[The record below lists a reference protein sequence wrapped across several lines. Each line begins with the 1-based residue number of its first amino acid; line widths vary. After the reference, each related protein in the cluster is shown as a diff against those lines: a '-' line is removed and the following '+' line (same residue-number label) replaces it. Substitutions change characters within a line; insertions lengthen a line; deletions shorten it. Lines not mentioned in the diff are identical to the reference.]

1 MASSNS
7 FPAHCSLID
16 PGKDDRAFGLDDQA
30 VGINGVDVYNE
41 TRTKTN
47 HVSDDGP
54 VVSQRAASSEP
65 IAIVGMAMRLPGK
78 IRTSEDFW
86 DLLANK
92 KSGRVPVPENRYNS
106 EGFYHPSGRP
116 GSVGTC
122 YGHFLQE
129 DVSHFD
135 NEFFSIP
142 PKEAGIMDPQQR
154 MLLEVVWECMENAG
168 QVSWQG
174 TDIGCY
180 VGTFG
185 ESWLDIT
192 SRDLQRPW
200 DGQVNSTMDFALANR
215 VSYQYDLKGPSLT
228 IQTACSS
235 GLVALH
241 AACQAISSGSCS
253 SAIVAGSNLIITPS
267 MMMAMT
273 AEGVISST
281 GTSKTFDA
289 AADGYGRGEA
299 ITAILLKQADRAKA
313 DNDPIRAIVRATATN
328 FDGKTADMK
337 TPNPQSHEQ
346 LIRQTYDIAG
356 IHDFSKTAFVEC
368 HGTGTAVGD
377 PLEASAI
384 AKVFG
389 EKGVMITSVKPN
401 LGHSEGA
408 SGVTSV
414 IKAVL
419 SLENGQIPPNIHFS
433 TPNPRIPFEEAHLRV
448 PVELT
453 RWPADRS
460 KRVSING
467 FGIGGV
473 NAHAIIESS
482 NSGSVQSEESRR
494 PTNELQLIV
503 LSGKSRS
510 ALRERVLQ
518 FECYLAQSSKE
529 RRDVAYTMCQRRE
542 HLRYRA
548 FAVAKGQESISFSSI
563 EESFPSAPSLAFVFT
578 GQGAQ
583 WTGMASDLLL
593 FSECFR
599 NSIDK
604 LDRALQSLP
613 DPPEWKIA
621 DQFSDTR
628 ERHQID
634 RPGLS
639 QPLCTALQIG
649 LVDVLA
655 KWNVHPAAV
664 LGHSSGEIA
673 AAYAAGALTAESA
686 IIVAYY
692 RGQIAEQAGS
702 SSAKG
707 GMAAIGL
714 GREEL
719 LPYLIDGATVA
730 CENSPSSMT
739 ISGDSDT
746 LKKIIEKIQT
756 DKKDVFCRHLRVDV
770 AYHSPHMQ
778 ALGPAYETLL
788 ANCVQSNG
796 CKIQFYSTVTGKV
809 MPAHSVMGA
818 SYWRANLENPVLF
831 FRAVRTLLD
840 AQGAKVIVE
849 VGPHS
854 ALAGPLREIFAAENA
869 ELRYVPTVVRGKS
882 PMNSL
887 AKTAGNLHGLGVLID
902 LAAVNGDDGKRNV
915 VTDIPRYP
923 WQHGTSF
930 WDESRI
936 VREWRLRQ
944 HANHEI
950 LGSRTFE
957 STALEP
963 TWRNVLRL
971 NDVPWLR
978 DHQVGND
985 IVFPCSAYVAMAGEA
1000 VRQISGLSNY
1010 TLRNVFIRNAL
1021 LLTDAEPIEV
1031 FTSFK
1036 PGRLTDELD
1045 SAWWSFTI
1053 TSWNGDSWMQHCAG
1067 EVKGVAGDHRSTE
1080 RIQNLARHVS
1090 SPTWYRSV
1098 RNIGLRYGPSFQCL
1112 KNISAD
1118 PAHPVATATAYEEKD
1133 PYKSPYTLH
1142 PTTIDQ
1148 CIVLSAAA
1156 LCSGLIRKLGDA
1168 LIPQS
1173 IGEIYIGQGGSHI
1186 SAKGT
1191 AVKAES
1197 GTVMGHATAL
1207 SDDIVCM
1214 ELRNVL
1220 LKRVNVTDDL
1230 KEHDSLAGAH
1240 MTWTP
1245 LIDLT
1250 PCEQLMR
1257 PNSHRDSK
1265 ILVEKL
1271 TALCILESTS
1281 QIGTQCAS
1289 SEHLRYYQSW
1299 LRLQVACFEKGEYTI
1314 LPELRSLLSATSSTR
1329 RSLIDETAGKLKD
1342 GQFAPYAQAILSI
1355 YNNMDDILQGRVHG
1369 LDLLAGEDCLTNIY
1383 RAVGSTMELGDF
1395 FTCYG
1400 KSRPKM
1406 RILEIGAGTGGM
1418 TETALQAL
1426 TLPDGLRL
1434 FSTYTFTDISPG
1446 FFQAARERF
1455 SGYEGIDYQVLDIS
1469 RDPIEQGFD
1478 AEQYDLVIAA
1488 NVLHAT
1494 VSLFETLRNVR
1505 KLLAPGGRLFLQEVC
1520 GDLVAHSYIMGSL
1533 PGWWLGVD
1541 DQRTTRPYVPPERW
1555 DEELRGTGFLGV
1567 QSVVYDDHKPFQQM
1581 AHIVSMREETCP
1593 EKTVTLLHDGP
1604 IGNIEKSVQQS
1615 FIQRGYIVSWCNLG
1629 QPLPGNQSVVSLLD
1643 LNGPFLH
1650 DISKN
1655 DWQKFQDL
1663 LSGMN
1668 SRGMLWVTREC
1679 QLQSVDPRYGMVL
1692 GLARTIRAES
1702 SFDFATLEIDDLG
1715 QTAAKAVSDVYEHFD
1730 RFRQLPGV
1738 DVDFEYILTDST
1750 IQVPRYLP
1758 CSLASELETTPAP
1771 SSSKVLMVE
1780 KPGLLDTLRWIA
1792 QEAASPTNDFVEVAP
1807 HFLGLNF
1814 RDLLVA
1820 LGIMDGSPTSMGIEA
1835 SGTVMKV
1842 GPNVQ
1847 NLATGDT
1854 VMLLSAG
1861 GCFASPIVVSEK
1873 MCMKITDDL
1882 PLEEAATMPCVFS
1895 TVIHS
1900 LLNVARIEKGQS
1912 VLIHSA
1918 AGGVGQAAI
1927 QISQHIGAIIY
1938 ATVGDDEKAKYLTET
1953 YNIPR
1958 DQIFNSRDSSFFPG
1972 IMHATKGEGVDV
1984 VLNSLS
1990 GELLH
1995 ASWQCVARYGTM
2007 IEIGKRDI
2015 MGKGKLSMN
2024 EFLHNRAFVGVDMA
2038 QIAREKPDLV
2048 NRLLR
2053 QCVSFY
2059 QQRAIRGIK
2068 PIHMFE
2074 AKHPDEAF
2082 RLMQRG
2088 KHIGKVAIRM
2098 PENTE
2103 DLKLAPSRSMLE
2115 PLGEGAYLIVGG
2127 LGGIGRPIANWL
2139 VENGARHLVF
2149 LSRSAGRSQEDKA
2162 FFDELR
2168 AQCAE
2173 VTAIAGDVSKLCDVQ
2188 KIAKLSPKPIAGI
2201 IHLAM
2206 VLQDRPTIGM
2216 DYQAWRAAVD
2226 PKVNGTWNL
2235 HTIFR
2240 DADLRFFVLMSSIG
2254 GVRGYPGQANYAAS
2268 SSFLNAFVHYRHT
2281 LGLPASVINLGV
2293 MDEVGFVARTPLVLE
2308 RFRQQGT
2315 HILTIQ
2321 DLLDTMHIAVVNQR
2335 PNKCNGSNIL
2345 GLTHLNVGLVTKDT
2359 GSAPQLR
2366 QDLRLTLIRDT
2377 RQRSASNADSSGAP
2391 LKEFLSCVASDSSV
2405 LADPA
2410 SLEVLTKEVCRMFCS
2425 LLSISE
2431 EEIDPSRAV
2440 SDLGVD
2446 SLVKIEIR
2454 KWWRRHLGLDIS
2466 IFEISNMP
2474 SVTHLVDFAI
2484 RSLREKF
2491 SYYSEYRE

>member
-1 MASSNS
+1 MAPFNS
-7 FPAHCSLID
+7 LPADGSLMERA
-16 PGKDDRAFGLDDQA
+16 KDDQHFSFDDQA
-30 VGINGVDVYNE
+30 GIGGVGVYTE
-41 TRTKTN
+41 TRPKTS
-47 HVSDDGP
+47 HVSDDSRGDG
-54 VVSQRAASSEP
+54 VGRTGSSEP

-92 KSGRVPVPENRYNS
+92 KSGRVPVPANRYNS

-116 GSVGTC
+116 GTVCTRHGL
-122 YGHFLQE
+122 FLQE

-135 NEFFSIP
+135 NEFFSLP
-142 PKEAGIMDPQQR
+142 PKEAGNMDPQQR

-168 QVSWQG
+168 QVGWQG
-174 TDIGCY
+174 TDMGCY

-215 VSYQYDLKGPSLT
+215 VSYEYPFES
-228 IQTACSS
+228 
-235 GLVALH
+235 
-241 AACQAISSGSCS
+241 AISGGSCS
-253 SAIVAGSNLIITPS
+253 SAVVAGTNLIITPT

-299 ITAILLKQADRAKA
+299 ITAILLKKADRAKA
-313 DNDPIRAIVRATATN
+313 NNDPIRATVRATATN
-328 FDGKTADMK
+328 FDGRTADMK
-337 TPNPQSHEQ
+337 TPNPHSHEQ
-346 LIRQTYDIAG
+346 LIRQTYDVAG
-356 IHDFSKTAFVEC
+356 IRDFSKTAFIEC

-384 AKVFG
+384 GKTQLSMARWL
-389 EKGVMITSVKPN
+389 TRYQVKPN
-401 LGHSEGA
+401 VGHSEGA
-408 SGVTSV
+408 SGITSV

-433 TPNPRIPFEEAHLRV
+433 KPNPRIPFEEAHLRV

-453 RWPADRS
+453 RWPTDRS

-473 NAHAIIESS
+473 NAHVIMESS
-482 NSGSVQSEESRR
+482 NSGSAEREN
-494 PTNELQLIV
+494 PTRHPRNGPQLIV

-510 ALRERVLQ
+510 ALKQRISQ
-518 FECYLAQSSKE
+518 FEVYLAQSSKE
-529 RRDVAYTMCQRRE
+529 RRDIAYTMCQRRE
-542 HLRYRA
+542 HLKYRA
-548 FAVAKGQESISFSSI
+548 FAVVEGQGSISFSGI
-563 EESFPSAPSLAFVFT
+563 EESFPSSPRLAFVFT

-583 WTGMASDLLL
+583 WTGMANDLLL

-599 NSIDK
+599 NSINK
-604 LDRALQSLP
+604 LDRTLQCLP

-621 DQFSDTR
+621 DQFSDKGKS
-628 ERHQID
+628 HQID
-634 RPGLS
+634 TPGLS
-639 QPLCTALQIG
+639 QPLCTAFQIG

-655 KWNVHPAAV
+655 KWDVRPAAV

-686 IIVAYY
+686 ITVAYY
-692 RGQIAEQAGS
+692 RGQIAEQAIS
-702 SSAKG
+702 RSANG

-714 GREEL
+714 GREEV
-719 LPYLIDGATVA
+719 LPYLVDGATVA
-730 CENSPSSMT
+730 CENSPSSVT
-739 ISGDSDT
+739 ISGDSST
-746 LKKIIEKIQT
+746 LKKIVEKIQT
-756 DKKDVFCRHLRVDV
+756 HKKDVFCRHLRVDV
-770 AYHSPHMQ
+770 AYHSAHMQ
-778 ALGPAYETLL
+778 ALGPAYECLL
-788 ANCVQSNG
+788 GNDVQTNG
-796 CKIQFYSTVTGKV
+796 CKIPFYSTVTGKV
-809 MPAHSVMGA
+809 MPADSDMGA
-818 SYWRANLENPVLF
+818 SYWRENLEKPVLF
-831 FRAVRTLLD
+831 SRAVRTLLE
-840 AQGAKVIVE
+840 AQETKVIVE

-869 ELRYVPTVVRGKS
+869 ESRYVPTVVRGKS
-882 PMNSL
+882 SMDSL
-887 AKTAGNLHGLGVLID
+887 VKTAGNLHGLGVLVN
-902 LAAVNGDDGKRNV
+902 LAAVNGDHDQHNV
-915 VTDIPRYP
+915 VTDIPLYP

-930 WDESRI
+930 WDESRL
-936 VREWRLRQ
+936 VKEWRLRQ
-944 HANHEI
+944 HTNHEI
-950 LGSRTFE
+950 LGSRVFE

-1000 VRQISGLSNY
+1000 VRQISGLGNY
-1010 TLRNVFIRNAL
+1010 KLRNVFIRNAL
-1021 LLTDAEPIEV
+1021 LLTDTESIEV

-1036 PGRLTDELD
+1036 PARLTDELD
-1045 SAWWSFTI
+1045 SGWWSFTI
-1053 TSWNGDSWMQHCAG
+1053 TSWNGNSWMQHCAG
-1067 EVKGVAGDHRSTE
+1067 EVKGMAGDHRSTE
-1080 RIQNLARHVS
+1080 GIQDLPRHVS

-1118 PAHPVATATAYEEKD
+1118 PAHPVAAATVYEEKD
-1133 PYKSPYTLH
+1133 PYKCPYPLH

-1156 LCSGLIRKLGDA
+1156 SCNGLVRKLGEA

-1173 IGEIYIGQGGSHI
+1173 IGEIYIGQGGSNV

-1197 GTVMGHATAL
+1197 GTVNGHVLAL
-1207 SDDIVCM
+1207 SDDTVCM
-1214 ELRNVL
+1214 QLRNVL
-1220 LKRVNVTDDL
+1220 LKRVSVTEDL
-1230 KEHDSLAGAH
+1230 QEDDSLAGAQ

-1245 LIDLT
+1245 LIDFT
-1250 PCEQLMR
+1250 PCAELMR
-1257 PNSHRDSK
+1257 PNSHRDTK
-1265 ILVEKL
+1265 VLVEKL
-1271 TALCILESTS
+1271 AALCIIESAS
-1281 QIGTQCAS
+1281 QIGTQCVS
-1289 SEHLRYYQSW
+1289 SKHLRNFQSW
-1299 LRLQVACFEKGEYTI
+1299 LHLQVACFARGEYPI
-1314 LPELRSLLSATSSTR
+1314 LPEIDALLSAPSSAR
-1329 RSLIDETAGKLKD
+1329 RTLIDETAAKIKD
-1342 GQFAPYAQAILSI
+1342 GQSAPYVQAILSI
-1355 YNNMDDILQGRVHG
+1355 YNNMDNILQGRVHG
-1369 LDLLAGEDCLTNIY
+1369 LDLLTRDDCLTNIY
-1383 RAVGSTMELGDF
+1383 RAVGSTMELGDL

-1426 TLPDGLRL
+1426 TLPGGIRL

-1455 SGYEGIDYQVLDIS
+1455 SGYEGINYQVLDIS
-1469 RDPIEQGFD
+1469 RDPIEQDFD

-1494 VSLFETLRNVR
+1494 VSLSETLRSIR
-1505 KLLAPGGRLFLQEVC
+1505 KVLAPGGMLFLQEVC
-1520 GDLVAHSYIMGSL
+1520 GDLVAQSYIMGSL

-1541 DQRTTRPYVPPERW
+1541 DQRTTRPYVAPERW
-1555 DEELRGTGFLGV
+1555 DEELRKTGFMGV
-1567 QSVVYDDHKPFQQM
+1567 QSVVYDDEKPFQQM
-1581 AHIVSMREETCP
+1581 AHIVSTREELRS

-1604 IGNIEKSVQQS
+1604 IGNIEKLVQQS
-1615 FIQRGYIVSWCNLG
+1615 FIQRGYALSWCNLG
-1629 QPLPGNQSVVSLLD
+1629 QPLPGFAV
-1643 LNGPFLH
+1643 GTEPP
-1650 DISKN
+1650 
-1655 DWQKFQDL
+1655 
-1663 LSGMN
+1663 GYT
-1668 SRGMLWVTREC
+1668 WVTRGC

-1692 GLARTIRAES
+1692 GLARAIRAES
-1702 SFDFATLEIDDLG
+1702 SLDFATLEIDDSDRK
-1715 QTAAKAVSDVYEHFD
+1715 AAEAVVDIYEHFD
-1730 RFRQLPGV
+1730 SVRQWPGV
-1738 DVDFEYILTDST
+1738 DVDFEYILTGGT

-1758 CSLASELETTPAP
+1758 CALASELETTPAP
-1771 SSSKVLMVE
+1771 STPKVLTVG
-1780 KPGLLDTLRWIA
+1780 KLGLLDTIQWIA
-1792 QEAASPTNDFVEVAP
+1792 HEVTSPTNGFVEVTP
-1807 HFLGLNF
+1807 QFLGLNF
-1814 RDLLVA
+1814 RDLLLA
-1820 LGIMDGSPTSMGIEA
+1820 MGIVDDSPTNMGIEA
-1835 SGTVMKV
+1835 SGTVTKV
-1842 GPNVQ
+1842 GPNVH
-1847 NLATGDT
+1847 NLAIGDT

-1873 MCMKITDDL
+1873 LCAKVSDDL

-1912 VLIHSA
+1912 VLIHSG

-1927 QISQHIGAIIY
+1927 QISQHVGAIVY
-1938 ATVGDDEKAKYLTET
+1938 TTVGDKEKAEYMMEMYK
-1953 YNIPR
+1953 IPS
-1958 DQIFNSRDSSFFPG
+1958 DHILDSRSSSFLSDV
-1972 IMHATKGEGVDV
+1972 MQATRGEGVDV

-1995 ASWQCVARYGTM
+1995 ASWQCVAPYGTM

-2015 MGKGKLSMN
+2015 MGKGMLSMN
-2024 EFLHNRAFVGVDMA
+2024 EFLHNRAFIGVDMA

-2048 NRLLR
+2048 QRLLC
-2053 QCVSFY
+2053 QCVSLH

-2068 PIHMFE
+2068 PIHMFD
-2074 AKHPDEAF
+2074 ATNPKEAF

-2088 KHIGKVAIRM
+2088 KHIGKIAIRM
-2098 PENTE
+2098 PQNSE
-2103 DLKLAPSRSMLE
+2103 DLELAPSRFKVG
-2115 PLGEGAYLIVGG
+2115 PLSEGAYLIVGG

-2139 VENGARHLVF
+2139 VECGARHIVF
-2149 LSRSAGRSQEDKA
+2149 FSRSAGRSQEDKA

-2173 VTAIAGDVSKLCDVQ
+2173 VTAIAGDVRKLCDVQ
-2188 KIAKLSPKPIAGI
+2188 RITNLSPKPIAGVVQ
-2201 IHLAM
+2201 LAM

-2216 DYQAWRAAVD
+2216 DYEAWRAAVD

-2235 HTIFR
+2235 HSVFE

-2254 GVRGYPGQANYAAS
+2254 GIRGYPGQANYAAAN
-2268 SSFLNAFVHYRHT
+2268 SFLNAFVHYRHT

-2315 HILTIQ
+2315 HTLTIQ
-2321 DLLDTMHIAVVNQR
+2321 DLLDTMQIAVVNQR
-2335 PNKCNGSNIL
+2335 PNKYNRSNTL
-2345 GLTHLNVGLVTKDT
+2345 GLTHLNVGFITKVTGID
-2359 GSAPQLR
+2359 PRVR
-2366 QDLRLTLIRDT
+2366 QDLRLSLIRDVK
-2377 RQRSASNADSSGAP
+2377 QRSASNQDSSSAP
-2391 LKEFLSCVASDSSV
+2391 LKEFLSCVAADSSV

-2410 SLEVLTKEVCRMFCS
+2410 SSEVLTKEVTRMFCS
-2425 LLSISE
+2425 LLSIPE
-2431 EEIDPSRAV
+2431 EEFDPSRAV

-2454 KWWRRHLGLDIS
+2454 KWWRRHLDLDIS

-2474 SVTHLVDFAI
+2474 SVTHLVDSAI
-2484 RSLREKF
+2484 QALGEKF
-2491 SYYSEYRE
+2491 IQR

>member
-1 MASSNS
+1 MAPFNS
-7 FPAHCSLID
+7 FPADGSLID
-16 PGKDDRAFGLDDQA
+16 HAKDDQHFSFDDQA
-30 VGINGVDVYNE
+30 GIGVSVY
-41 TRTKTN
+41 TKTRPKTS
-47 HVSDDGP
+47 HVSDDSRG
-54 VVSQRAASSEP
+54 VGVSPTASSEP

-92 KSGRVPVPENRYNS
+92 KSGRVPVPANRYNS

-116 GSVGTC
+116 GSVCTRH
-122 YGHFLQE
+122 GHFLQE

-142 PKEAGIMDPQQR
+142 PKEAGIMDPQQQ

-168 QVSWQG
+168 QIGWQG
-174 TDIGCY
+174 TDMGCY

-215 VSYQYDLKGPSLT
+215 VSYDLT

-241 AACQAISSGSCS
+241 AACQAISGGSCS
-253 SAIVAGSNLIITPS
+253 SAIVAGTNLIITPT

-299 ITAILLKQADRAKA
+299 ITAILLKKADRAKA
-313 DNDPIRAIVRATATN
+313 NNDPIRATVRATATN
-328 FDGKTADMK
+328 FDGRTADMK

-346 LIRQTYDIAG
+346 LIRQAYDVAG
-356 IHDFSKTAFVEC
+356 IHDFSKTAFIEC

-384 AKVFG
+384 GKVFG

-401 LGHSEGA
+401 VGHSEGA
-408 SGVTSV
+408 SGITSV

-433 TPNPRIPFEEAHLRV
+433 KPNPRIPFEEAHLRV

-453 RWPADRS
+453 RWPTDRS

-473 NAHAIIESS
+473 NAHVIMESS
-482 NSGSVQSEESRR
+482 NSGSTESENPTRR
-494 PTNELQLIV
+494 PRNRPQLIV
-503 LSGKSRS
+503 LSGKSRI
-510 ALRERVLQ
+510 VLKQRISQ
-518 FECYLAQSSKE
+518 FEGYLAQSSKE

-542 HLRYRA
+542 HLKYRS
-548 FAVAKGQESISFSSI
+548 FAVVEGQGSIPFSGI
-563 EESFPSAPSLAFVFT
+563 EESFPPSPSFAFVFT

-583 WTGMASDLLL
+583 WTGMANDLLF
-593 FSECFR
+593 FSESFR
-599 NSIDK
+599 NSINK
-604 LDRALQSLP
+604 LDKALQCLP
-613 DPPEWKIA
+613 DPPKWKIA
-621 DQFSDTR
+621 CQFSDR
-628 ERHQID
+628 GKSHQID
-634 RPGLS
+634 TPGLS

-692 RGQIAEQAGS
+692 RGQIAEQAS
-702 SSAKG
+702 SRSAKG

-714 GREEL
+714 GREEV

-730 CENSPSSMT
+730 CENSPSSVT
-739 ISGDSDT
+739 ISGDSST
-746 LKKIIEKIQT
+746 LKKIVKEIQT
-756 DKKDVFCRHLRVDV
+756 HKKDVLCRHLRVDV

-778 ALGPAYETLL
+778 ALGPAYESLL
-788 ANCVQSNG
+788 GNDVQRNG
-796 CKIQFYSTVTGKV
+796 CELPFYSTVTGKV
-809 MPAHSVMGA
+809 MPADSDMGA
-818 SYWRANLENPVLF
+818 SYWRENLEKPVLF
-831 FRAVRTLLD
+831 SRAVRTLLE
-840 AQGAKVIVE
+840 AQDTKVIVE

-869 ELRYVPTVVRGKS
+869 ESRYVPTVVRGKS
-882 PMNSL
+882 PMDSL
-887 AKTAGNLHGLGVLID
+887 VKTAGNLHGLGVLLD
-902 LAAVNGDDGKRNV
+902 LAAVNGDDYQSNV
-915 VTDIPRYP
+915 VTDIPPYP
-923 WQHGTSF
+923 WQHGASF
-930 WDESRI
+930 WDESRL
-936 VREWRLRQ
+936 VKEWRLRQ
-944 HANHEI
+944 HINHEI
-950 LGSRTFE
+950 LGSRVFE

-963 TWRNVLRL
+963 TWRNVIRL

-985 IVFPCSAYVAMAGEA
+985 IVFPCSAYVAMTGEA
-1000 VRQISGLSNY
+1000 VRQISGLTNY

-1021 LLTDAEPIEV
+1021 LLTDAESIEV
-1031 FTSFK
+1031 FTTFK
-1036 PGRLTDELD
+1036 PVRLTDELD

-1053 TSWNGDSWMQHCAG
+1053 TSWDGNSWMQHCAG
-1067 EVKGVAGDHRSTE
+1067 EVKGVAGDRRSTE
-1080 RIQNLARHVS
+1080 GIQDLPRHMS

-1118 PAHPVATATAYEEKD
+1118 PAHPVAAATVYEEKD
-1133 PYKSPYTLH
+1133 PYKCPYPLH

-1156 LCSGLIRKLGDA
+1156 SCNGLVRKLGEA

-1173 IGEIYIGQGGSHI
+1173 IGEIYIGQGGSNV

-1197 GTVMGHATAL
+1197 GTVSGDIIAL
-1207 SDDIVCM
+1207 SDDVVCM
-1214 ELRNVL
+1214 QLRNVL
-1220 LKRVNVTDDL
+1220 LKRVSVTEDL
-1230 KEHDSLAGAH
+1230 QENDSLAGAQ

-1245 LIDLT
+1245 LIDFT
-1250 PCEQLMR
+1250 PCAELMR
-1257 PNSHRDSK
+1257 PNPHRDSK
-1265 ILVEKL
+1265 VLVEKL
-1271 TALCILESTS
+1271 AALCIIESAS
-1281 QIGTQCAS
+1281 QIGTQCVS
-1289 SEHLRYYQSW
+1289 SEHLRNFQSW
-1299 LRLQVACFEKGEYTI
+1299 LHLQVECFAKGEYPI
-1314 LPELRSLLSATSSTR
+1314 LLEIDALLSTPSSAR
-1329 RSLIDETAGKLKD
+1329 RTLIDQTAEKIKD
-1342 GQFAPYAQAILSI
+1342 GQSAPYVQAILSI
-1355 YNNMDDILQGRVHG
+1355 YNNMDDILQERVHG
-1369 LDLLAGEDCLTNIY
+1369 LDLLTRDDCLTNIY
-1383 RAVGSTMELGDF
+1383 RAVGSTMELGGF

-1426 TLPDGLRL
+1426 TLPGGLRL

-1455 SGYEGIDYQVLDIS
+1455 SGYEGINYQVLDIS

-1494 VSLFETLRNVR
+1494 VSLSETLRNVR
-1505 KLLAPGGRLFLQEVC
+1505 KVLAPGGRLFLQEIC

-1541 DQRTTRPYVPPERW
+1541 DQRTTRPYVSPEKW
-1555 DEELRGTGFLGV
+1555 DDELRKTGFMGV
-1567 QSVVYDDHKPFQQM
+1567 QSVVYDDEKPFQQM
-1581 AHIVSMREETCP
+1581 AHIVSMREEVRS

-1604 IGNIEKSVQQS
+1604 ISNIGKSVQQS
-1615 FIQRGYIVSWCNLG
+1615 FIQRGYALSWCNIG

-1643 LNGPFLH
+1643 LNGSFLH
-1650 DISKN
+1650 DISEDN
-1655 DWQKFQDL
+1655 WQKIQDL
-1663 LSGMN
+1663 LSGLN
-1668 SRGMLWVTREC
+1668 SQGIFWVTREC

-1702 SFDFATLEIDDLG
+1702 SLDFATLEIDDLG
-1715 QTAAKAVSDVYEHFD
+1715 QAAAEAVVDIYEHFD
-1730 RFRQLPGV
+1730 SFRQWPGV
-1738 DVDFEYILTDST
+1738 DVDFEYILTGST

-1771 SSSKVLMVE
+1771 STSKVLTVG
-1780 KPGLLDTLRWIA
+1780 KPGLLDTVQWISHKV
-1792 QEAASPTNDFVEVAP
+1792 ASPTNDFVEVAP

-1814 RDLLVA
+1814 RDLLLAMGVV
-1820 LGIMDGSPTSMGIEA
+1820 DDSPTSMGIEA
-1835 SGTVMKV
+1835 SGIVMKV

-1847 NLATGDT
+1847 NLAIGDT

-1873 MCMKITDDL
+1873 MCAKVSDDI

-1895 TVIHS
+1895 TVIHC
-1900 LLNVARIEKGQS
+1900 LLNVARIERGQS
-1912 VLIHSA
+1912 VLIHSG

-1927 QISQHIGAIIY
+1927 QISKHVGAIVY
-1938 ATVGDDEKAKYLTET
+1938 TTVGDNEKAECLMEM
-1953 YNIPR
+1953 YNIPP
-1958 DQIFNSRDSSFFPG
+1958 DHIFNSRNSSFLSD
-1972 IMHATKGEGVDV
+1972 IMRATRGEGVDV

-1995 ASWQCVARYGTM
+1995 ASWQCVAPYGTM

-2015 MGKGKLSMN
+2015 IGKGMLSMN

-2048 NRLLR
+2048 
-2053 QCVSFY
+2053 
-2059 QQRAIRGIK
+2059 QR
-2068 PIHMFE
+2068 
-2074 AKHPDEAF
+2074 
-2082 RLMQRG
+2082 
-2088 KHIGKVAIRM
+2088 
-2098 PENTE
+2098 
-2103 DLKLAPSRSMLE
+2103 
-2115 PLGEGAYLIVGG
+2115 
-2127 LGGIGRPIANWL
+2127 
-2139 VENGARHLVF
+2139 
-2149 LSRSAGRSQEDKA
+2149 
-2162 FFDELR
+2162 
-2168 AQCAE
+2168 
-2173 VTAIAGDVSKLCDVQ
+2173 
-2188 KIAKLSPKPIAGI
+2188 
-2201 IHLAM
+2201 
-2206 VLQDRPTIGM
+2206 
-2216 DYQAWRAAVD
+2216 
-2226 PKVNGTWNL
+2226 
-2235 HTIFR
+2235 
-2240 DADLRFFVLMSSIG
+2240 
-2254 GVRGYPGQANYAAS
+2254 
-2268 SSFLNAFVHYRHT
+2268 
-2281 LGLPASVINLGV
+2281 
-2293 MDEVGFVARTPLVLE
+2293 
-2308 RFRQQGT
+2308 
-2315 HILTIQ
+2315 
-2321 DLLDTMHIAVVNQR
+2321 
-2335 PNKCNGSNIL
+2335 
-2345 GLTHLNVGLVTKDT
+2345 
-2359 GSAPQLR
+2359 
-2366 QDLRLTLIRDT
+2366 
-2377 RQRSASNADSSGAP
+2377 
-2391 LKEFLSCVASDSSV
+2391 
-2405 LADPA
+2405 
-2410 SLEVLTKEVCRMFCS
+2410 
-2425 LLSISE
+2425 
-2431 EEIDPSRAV
+2431 
-2440 SDLGVD
+2440 
-2446 SLVKIEIR
+2446 
-2454 KWWRRHLGLDIS
+2454 
-2466 IFEISNMP
+2466 
-2474 SVTHLVDFAI
+2474 
-2484 RSLREKF
+2484 
-2491 SYYSEYRE
+2491 